1 MRRIATILTTLTL
14 SALLLTPVASAQYY
28 GPGSTPMNGS
38 ASGMS
43 FTPGSDSTDPTG
55 SVSIT
60 SGVLDG
66 PIMGTPIT
74 GGLHIEEVRTR
85 PVDAPN
91 GSVQG
96 QFTIADGFGNS
107 IAGDLGGTF
116 TVGQAGTNAN
126 GTFTVTSGTGRYAGA
141 SGSGTFTETVS
152 DPSLGGAA
160 VTFSSAAI
168 SLGGLPGVVP
178 GPFPGVLPGAS
189 ASAAAFN
196 SNGLANG
203 FANGLPSG
211 LANGFANGL
220 PNGLGN
226 GLVPATTYSQP
237 YLAPTYYDSNA
248 TGLTQQQAQAF
259 FAAEAAARAQLNPAP
274 QYPQY
279 SSGDMACLEA
289 ITQNRS
295 CNNDDAT
302 RTATSSSS
310 NSRSSRR

>member
-43 FTPGSDSTDPTG
+43 FTPGSDSMDPTG

-126 GTFTVTSGTGRYAGA
+126 GTFNVTSGTGRYAGA

-178 GPFPGVLPGAS
+178 SPFPGVLPGAS

-203 FANGLPSG
+203 LPNG
-211 LANGFANGL
+211 LANGF
-220 PNGLGN
+220 GN
-226 GLVPATTYSQP
+226 GLLPATTYSQP
-237 YLAPTYYDSNA
+237 YLTPSYYDPNA
-248 TGLTQQQAQAF
+248 TALTQQQAQAF